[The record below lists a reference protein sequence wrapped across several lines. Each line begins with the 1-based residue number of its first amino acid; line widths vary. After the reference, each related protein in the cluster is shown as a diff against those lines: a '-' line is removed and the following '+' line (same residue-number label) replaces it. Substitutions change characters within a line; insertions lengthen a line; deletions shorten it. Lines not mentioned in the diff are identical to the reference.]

1 MRPAAV
7 RRAVVVG
14 ASAPAV
20 AVSLLPAAL
29 GARPALADPPLP
41 PAPVPVVAP
50 AADVVCPALFGYTD
64 DTMRIRDAKAIM
76 LGDVDMGAYGHLTI
90 PLAPENPLN
99 PLAPRL
105 QPTWKPQSTLDLAG
119 NRYQHAL
126 RWTLPLLRVG
136 MDPAGNPETR
146 AAFVAQF
153 VALLRSWVASQ
164 PAPNKRDVWVNHPQ
178 YGGFRLGVFVCAARE
193 LPDPVDNAWM
203 VAQARA
209 ELNVQLS
216 RYFLSGANNTMLNS
230 QLAAYAAALQVGT
243 QAQQAQARRNVLA
256 LTSYLTNADG
266 SDKEGAPGYG
276 LYLATILARA
286 ATVFEAYGRAA
297 DAATVRAA
305 IARSGDFI
313 TAASRPDRQ
322 LETLGDTA
330 YGRIQPTLYGAGST
344 AAWVATS
351 GELGREPTSLYS
363 SWSGGYAFG
372 HSGWVAGEDE
382 KSTFYSVRTAKTTPN
397 AAHRHSD
404 STAVTFYSRGVSWVA
419 DPGPFRYDTSAL
431 RGHLRG
437 RTAHSALVAAGSASF
452 VAPARWVRTSS
463 KHGIDTTC
471 LRDSAYERS
480 ARVEVVRCVYYVR
493 ELAALVVQ
501 DVVRPTAHNTDVRQ
515 QFVLPPEVR
524 RATVSGSRVTL
535 TGRTPSDAERTAVL
549 ATTGRPQVQGASG
562 TRAVL
567 GRTYG
572 VAEKGRLLTVPW
584 RAPVGL
590 SSTTTSVLTSSSGAV
605 AVAPTRAGGEPVLRV
620 TVGGR
625 SVVVP
630 TGFDRFNKP
639 GLTLPLKAAKAK
651 VKQGKQIVLQGK
663 VAAAGRK
670 LPGVTVTVQRY
681 AKAKRRWVTAGT
693 ARTDAKGRYTKKLR
707 ATSKGTR
714 AYRASVPGTPAGP
727 RAGSAARRRARR

>member
-1 MRPAAV
+1 
-7 RRAVVVG
+7 
-14 ASAPAV
+14 
-20 AVSLLPAAL
+20 
-29 GARPALADPPLP
+29 
-41 PAPVPVVAP
+41 
-50 AADVVCPALFGYTD
+50 
-64 DTMRIRDAKAIM
+64 
-76 LGDVDMGAYGHLTI
+76 
-90 PLAPENPLN
+90 
-99 PLAPRL
+99 
-105 QPTWKPQSTLDLAG
+105 
-119 NRYQHAL
+119 
-126 RWTLPLLRVG
+126 
-136 MDPAGNPETR
+136 
-146 AAFVAQF
+146 
-153 VALLRSWVASQ
+153 
-164 PAPNKRDVWVNHPQ
+164 
-178 YGGFRLGVFVCAARE
+178 
-193 LPDPVDNAWM
+193 M

-286 ATVFEAYGRAA
+286 ATVFDAYGRAA

-322 LETLGDTA
+322 LETLGDTD

-344 AAWVATS
+344 ATWVATS

-404 STAVTFYSRGVSWVA
+404 STAVTYLLAGGVLGRR
-419 DPGPFRYDTSAL
+419 PGPVPL
-431 RGHLRG
+431 RHVRAARTPPRSHGPQRTRG
-437 RTAHSALVAAGSASF
+437 SRVRRPSSHRPGGSRPL
-452 VAPARWVRTSS
+452 PARHR
-463 KHGIDTTC
+463 HDLPARPG
-471 LRDSAYERS
+471 AYER
-480 ARVEVVRCVYYVR
+480 RRTCDVVRCVYYVR
-493 ELAALVVQ
+493 TLDALVVQ
-501 DVVRPTAHNTDVRQ
+501 DFVRPTAHNTDVRQ

-524 RATVSGSRVTL
+524 RAAVSGSRVTL

-620 TVGGR
+620 TVGAR

-630 TGFDRFNKP
+630 TGFDRFPKP

-714 AYRASVPGTPAGP
+714 AYRASVPGHPGRAAGWK
-727 RAGSAARRRARR
+727 RGTSSSTTVTVVKRHHR